1 MDRVKNKKLKISRLL
16 SIITVAI
23 GMLLLTYMILVED
36 EPGAVPLLLIILG
49 FGGYLITRSKF
60 RSENRES

>member
-36 EPGAVPLLLIILG
+36 EPGAIPLILIILG
-49 FGGYLITRSKF
+49 FGGFLITRSKF
-60 RSENRES
+60 RSESR